1 MRSRAALI
9 AVVVLATPRFVE
21 AFPGA
26 LDAFFGS
33 SGRTTTEFGGNA
45 TARAVVLQPDG
56 RVVAV
61 GGVMTTDAST
71 FALAR
76 YDTDGTLDSFFGTSG
91 RVSTPFPD
99 GAAEAFAGVV
109 QPDGRVVA
117 VGRSPAGFAL
127 ARYDKR
133 GSLDPFFGAGGRV
146 TTSFG
151 GDAAALGVALQNDG
165 RLVAVGGVSGRFAL
179 ARYDA
184 DGSLDPFFGSG
195 GRVTTSFT
203 GEATATA
210 VAVQADGKIVTA
222 GRASNGTR
230 SNFVLAR
237 YDTDGTLDPFFG
249 AGGRVVTSLAA
260 DAEAL
265 ALVLQPDGK
274 IVVAGRAS
282 DGVTSRFALARY
294 DADGT
299 LDPFFGSQGR
309 VITGFTGDAEVSALV
324 LQPDGKLIA
333 VGGASTGGTGTFA
346 LARYDADGTLDPFFG
361 TVGRVTTSFGDDGE
375 AHAAALGTDGRLVA
389 AGGVSLA
396 GRGDFALARYEAFT
410 VCGDGD
416 GDSVSASD
424 QGAQSGSQALCA
436 TATCLATV
444 NAPCIPQAPR
454 GSQARPPSGGAGP
467 ASPPSSAGPPGQPVC
482 RGGRLL
488 RVLERRVQRARALI
502 ERSAAIDDI
511 STARRLATRAAR
523 LLRRVRRVS
532 VWARQTGRLSSAC
545 AASLTE
551 MLRAA
556 EEHAGQL

>member
-91 RVSTPFPD
+91 RVSTSFPD

-133 GSLDPFFGAGGRV
+133 GSLDAFFGAGGRV

-151 GDAAALGVALQNDG
+151 GDAAALGVALQDDG

-222 GRASNGTR
+222 GSASNGTR

-237 YDTDGTLDPFFG
+237 YDADGTLDPFFG

-274 IVVAGRAS
+274 FVAGGSVS

-294 DADGT
+294 DADGS
-299 LDPFFGSQGR
+299 LDPFFGTQGR
-309 VITGFTGDAEVSALV
+309 IVTTFSGDGAASALV

-333 VGGASTGGTGTFA
+333 VGRASDGGTGTFA

-361 TVGRVTTSFGDDGE
+361 SGGRVTTNFSGDAE
-375 AHAAALGTDGRLVA
+375 ADAAALGTDGRLVA
-389 AGGVSLA
+389 AGGVSRA
-396 GRGDFALARYEAFT
+396 GRSDFALARYQAFT
-410 VCGDGD
+410 VCGSSSRDT
-416 GDSVSASD
+416 VSHSAN
-424 QGAQSGSQALCA
+424 GTQSLCA
-436 TATCLATV
+436 PGICAPPV
-444 NAPCIPQAPR
+444 DAPCVPAAPP
-454 GSQARPPSGGAGP
+454 GSGAAGRPPSSPSSGSGP
-467 ASPPSSAGPPGQPVC
+467 AGEPAC
-482 RGGRLL
+482 RGRLL
-488 RVLERRVQRARALI
+488 RVLERRAERARTLI
-502 ERSAAIDDI
+502 ERSAATNDV
-511 STARRLATRAAR
+511 SAARKLATRAAR
-523 LLRRVRRVS
+523 LARRVHRVLVS
-532 VWARQTGRLSSAC
+532 AGRSGRLSSPC
-545 AASLTE
+545 ADRVIE
-551 MLRAA
+551 MLGPV
-556 EEHAGQL
+556 EQHADQP

>member
-1 MRSRAALI
+1 MRFRAALI
-9 AVVVLATPRFVE
+9 AVVVLTTPRFVD

-26 LDAFFGS
+26 LDVFFGT
-33 SGRTTTEFGGNA
+33 SGRTTTEFGGSA
-45 TARAVVLQPDG
+45 TARAVVLQRDG
-56 RVVAV
+56 KIVAV
-61 GGVMTTDAST
+61 GGVTTSDTSR

-76 YDTDGTLDSFFGTSG
+76 YDTRGRLDSFFATSG
-91 RVSTPFPD
+91 LVSTSFPD
-99 GAAEAFAGVV
+99 GAAEAFAAVV

-117 VGRSPAGFAL
+117 VGQTAAGFAL
-127 ARYDKR
+127 ARYDTD
-133 GSLDPFFGAGGRV
+133 GSLDAFFGAGGRV

-151 GDAAALGVALQNDG
+151 DDASAFGVALQADG
-165 RLVAVGGVSGRFAL
+165 RLVAAGGVSGRFAL

-222 GRASNGTR
+222 GSASNGTR

-274 IVVAGRAS
+274 IVATGRAS

-309 VITGFTGDAEVSALV
+309 VITAFTGDAEVSALV

-361 TVGRVTTSFGDDGE
+361 TVGRVTTSFGDDGA

-416 GDSVSASD
+416 GDSVSESD
-424 QGAQSGSQALCA
+424 QGAQSGSQALC
-436 TATCLATV
+436 ATCLATV

-488 RVLERRVQRARALI
+488 RVLERRVQSARTLI

-532 VWARQTGRLSSAC
+532 LWARQTGRLSSAC
-545 AASLTE
+545 AAALTE
-551 MLRAA
+551 M
-556 EEHAGQL
+556 EHAGRP

>member
-1 MRSRAALI
+1 M
-9 AVVVLATPRFVE
+9 AVVVLATPRFVD

-26 LDAFFGS
+26 LDPFFGS
-33 SGRTTTEFGGNA
+33 GGRTTTEFGGNA

-61 GGVMTTDAST
+61 GGVTTDTSR

-76 YDTDGTLDSFFGTSG
+76 YDTDGTLDAFFGTSG
-91 RVSTPFPD
+91 VVSTSFPD
-99 GAAEAFAGVV
+99 GDAEAFAAAL

-117 VGRSPAGFAL
+117 VGRTAAGFAL
-127 ARYDKR
+127 ARYDRK
-133 GSLDPFFGAGGRV
+133 GSLDPFFGTGGRV

-151 GDAAALGVALQNDG
+151 GDAAALAVALQDDG

-210 VAVQADGKIVTA
+210 VAIQADGKIVTA
-222 GRASNGTR
+222 GRASSGTR

-249 AGGRVVTSLAA
+249 AGGRVVTSLAV

-274 IVVAGRAS
+274 IVAAGRAS

-294 DADGT
+294 DADGS
-299 LDPFFGSQGR
+299 LDSFFGSQGR
-309 VITGFTGDAEVSALV
+309 VITAFTGDAQVSALV

-333 VGGASTGGTGTFA
+333 VGGASSGGTGTFA
-346 LARYDADGTLDPFFG
+346 LARYDADGTLDPSFG

-375 AHAAALGTDGRLVA
+375 AHAAALGPDGRLVA

-396 GRGDFALARYEAFT
+396 DRGDFALARYEAFT

-416 GDSVSASD
+416 GDSASASD
-424 QGAQSGSQALCA
+424 QGAQSGSQTLCA
-436 TATCLATV
+436 TATCLATI
-444 NAPCIPQAPR
+444 NAPCIPRAPG
-454 GSQARPPSGGAGP
+454 GSQARPPSGGAVP
-467 ASPPSSAGPPGQPVC
+467 PSPPSSAGPPGQPVC
-482 RGGRLL
+482 RSGKLM

-502 ERSAAIDDI
+502 ERSAAIDDV
-511 STARRLATRAAR
+511 SAARGLATRAAR
-523 LLRRVRRVS
+523 LLRRVRRAS
-532 VWARQTGRLSSAC
+532 VRARQTGRLSPAC
-545 AASLTE
+545 AAQLTE
-551 MLRAA
+551 MLGAA
-556 EEHAGQL
+556 EEHAGRP